1 MYLKALMLQGF
12 KSFPEKTVLT
22 FDQSI
27 TAIVGPNG
35 SGKSNLSDAVRW
47 VMGEQSTRALRGG
60 RMEDV
65 IFGGTARRRQ
75 TGYAQVSLVLD
86 NSDHRLEREE
96 TEIMV
101 TRRYYRS
108 GESEYYINRD
118 AVRLK
123 DVSELFMDTGLGR
136 EGYAIIGQGRIDEIL
151 SQRSTDRRE
160 VFEEAAGISRFRHRK
175 EEAQRKL
182 ERTDENLLRVN
193 DKVDELEL
201 QLEPLRVQRDKA
213 KKYLALRDELR
224 GLEIAVWL
232 DSLEHIRAGVIQLE
246 TDLQST
252 TAQRDGAKTAQEAA
266 YADAEDCARQ
276 MQEHDVA
283 ADGLRRQ
290 EQQRQ
295 EQAGALESAVA
306 VLNSSIAHNDESA
319 RRIRADL
326 QQQEGREDS
335 LAAQIAQRKDRLEEI
350 EGQLSAGSQAIQVQR
365 EKVEENAKSAG
376 QLEQELERLRDSQAL
391 AQADAADAR
400 ALRSALAAAAQEVL
414 DRDGA
419 VRRELAELEEQ
430 SANAEAQL
438 AQAQREQDEAKQ
450 SLDQG
455 RNAAQGYALLEE
467 KRRKKAE
474 GCKEAHMKAQ
484 MEENALAARIRLLSD
499 MERQREGFSRAVK
512 LVMDQADRGILKGV
526 HGPVAGL
533 VKAPDRV
540 ALAIE
545 TALGGAMQNIVV
557 DREEDG
563 KAVIQFLK
571 RREGGRATIL
581 PIATIRPHTLREG
594 EALSRQPGFVGVAD
608 RLVSF
613 DRRYQNIFSNLLGRV
628 AVMEDLDHAI
638 AAARKFGYQFRIVT
652 LDGQMLNPGGSMTG
666 GSAVKGAGIL
676 SRANELEQLE
686 GRRAELAEHT
696 AQWARQ
702 LADAQREATAA
713 AYQRQTAQEQLR
725 EFENA
730 ILLTQGRIQRAQGE
744 KTDLERRQAAL
755 RGELEQ
761 LQARSAKIDADA
773 KAAQAR
779 LTQLEGAAQDSQSAQ
794 VQQDRRRSDL
804 KTQAEAL
811 TAELSRL
818 TAAQAALEAER
829 EATQAGL
836 RELEALRE
844 SLAGDRA
851 QSQSLVAEYETKNQ
865 GFSKEIEE
873 KQNAL
878 AALREESRRCAQQ
891 LEGLNAARLELE
903 ARRVRATRESQ
914 TRSDELLR
922 LEAEVSRL
930 SQKKSAAAMEE
941 KQLLDKLWETYGL
954 SHEAARRQRQ
964 ELDSVPA
971 ANRRIGE
978 LKRAISALGQ
988 VNVGAVEEFDR
999 VNQRYTYLTGQRDD
1013 VERARRELERIISGL
1028 TGEMKAIFQREFALI
1043 DQAFGQTFVEL
1054 FGGGKARLEL
1064 EDPNDVLNCGID
1076 IKVQPPGKAL
1086 KTITLL
1092 SGGEKA
1098 FVAIAL
1104 YFAILKVRP
1113 TPFVVMDEIEAAL
1126 DDNNV
1131 ARFAQ
1136 YMRAMADRTQFIVI
1150 THRRGTMEEA
1160 DALYGVTMQ
1169 EQGVSRMLS
1178 LNLNEMERE
1187 LNLRE
1192 RP

>member
-22 FDQSI
+22 FDQSV

-65 IFGGTARRRQ
+65 IFGGTAKRRQ

-86 NSDHRLEREE
+86 NSDHRLPREE
-96 TEIMV
+96 NEVMV

-123 DVSELFMDTGLGR
+123 DVSELFLDTGLGR

-201 QLEPLRVQRDKA
+201 QLEPLRAQRDKA
-213 KKYLALRDELR
+213 KKYLMLRDELR

-246 TDLQST
+246 TDLQNAT
-252 TAQRDGAKTAQEAA
+252 VQRDGAKAAQEAA

-276 MQEHDVA
+276 MQEHDVT

-326 QQQEGREDS
+326 QQQKGREGS
-335 LAAQIAQRKDRLEEI
+335 LAAQIDQRKARLSEI
-350 EGQLSAGSQAIQVQR
+350 EGQLTAGAQAIRAQQ
-365 EKVEENAKSAG
+365 EKAEENARSAG

-391 AQADAADAR
+391 AQADAAETR

-414 DRDGA
+414 DRDEA

-430 SANAEAQL
+430 SAAAQTQL
-438 AQAQREQDEAKQ
+438 AQAQEEQEQAEQ

-467 KRRKKAE
+467 KRRKRAE
-474 GCKEAHMKAQ
+474 GCKESHMKAQ

-512 LVMDQADRGILKGV
+512 LVMDQADRGVLKGV

-581 PIATIRPHTLREG
+581 PIATIRPHALREG

-613 DRRYQNIFSNLLGRV
+613 DGRYQNIFSNLLGRV

-638 AAARKFGYQFRIVT
+638 AAARKFGYQFKIVT

-686 GRRAELAEHT
+686 GKRAELAGHT

-702 LADAQREATAA
+702 LADAQREAAAA

-730 ILLTQGRIQRAQGE
+730 VLLAQGRIQRSQGE
-744 KTDLERRQAAL
+744 KNELERRQTAL

-773 KAAQAR
+773 QAAQAR
-779 LTQLEGAAQDSQSAQ
+779 LTQLEGAAQDSRSAQ
-794 VQQDRRRSDL
+794 ARQDRRRSDL
-804 KTQAEAL
+804 KNRA
-811 TAELSRL
+811 AELSRL

-829 EATQAGL
+829 EATRAGL
-836 RELEALRE
+836 CELERLRE

-873 KQNAL
+873 KQSAL
-878 AALREESRRCAQQ
+878 AALREESRRCARQ
-891 LEGLNAARLELE
+891 LEQLNTARLELE
-903 ARRVRATRESQ
+903 GRRVRATRESQ

-941 KQLLDKLWETYGL
+941 KQLLDKLWESYGL

-964 ELDSVPA
+964 ELTSIPA

-999 VNQRYTYLTGQRDD
+999 VNQRYTYLIGQRDD
-1013 VERARRELERIISGL
+1013 VERARRDLERIISGL
-1028 TGEMKAIFQREFALI
+1028 TGEMKTIFQREFARI
-1043 DQAFGQTFVEL
+1043 NEAFGQTFVEL

-1064 EDPNDVLNCGID
+1064 EDPNDVLGCGID

-1136 YMRAMADRTQFIVI
+1136 YMRTVADKTQFIVI

-1178 LNLNEMERE
+1178 LNLNELERE
-1187 LNLRE
+1187 LDLR
-1192 RP
+1192 

>member
-65 IFGGTARRRQ
+65 IFGGTAKRRQ

-86 NSDHRLEREE
+86 NSDHRLPREE
-96 TEIMV
+96 NEIMV

-213 KKYLALRDELR
+213 KKYLTLRDELR

-326 QQQEGREDS
+326 QQQEGREGS

-350 EGQLSAGSQAIQVQR
+350 EGQLSAGSQAIQAQR

-438 AQAQREQDEAKQ
+438 AQAQTEQNEAKQ
-450 SLDQG
+450 ALDQG

-474 GCKEAHMKAQ
+474 GCKEAHMKSQ

-865 GFSKEIEE
+865 GFSKEIQE

-878 AALREESRRCAQQ
+878 SALREESRQCAQQ

-964 ELDSVPA
+964 ELPSVPA

-1136 YMRAMADRTQFIVI
+1136 YMRAMADKTQFIVI

-1187 LNLRE
+1187 LDLR
-1192 RP
+1192 

>member
-86 NSDHRLEREE
+86 NSDHRLPREE
-96 TEIMV
+96 NEIMV

-201 QLEPLRVQRDKA
+201 QLEPLRAQRDKA
-213 KKYLALRDELR
+213 KKYLILRDELR

-283 ADGLRRQ
+283 ADGLRQQ

-326 QQQEGREDS
+326 QQQEGREGS
-335 LAAQIAQRKDRLEEI
+335 LAAQIDQRKDRLAEI
-350 EGQLSAGSQAIQVQR
+350 EGQLSAGAEAIQAQR
-365 EKVEENAKSAG
+365 ERVEENTKSAG

-430 SANAEAQL
+430 SAAAQTQL

-467 KRRKKAE
+467 KRRKKVE
-474 GCKEAHMKAQ
+474 SCKDAHMKAQ

-512 LVMDQADRGILKGV
+512 LVMDQADRGTLKGV

-666 GSAVKGAGIL
+666 GSAVKDAGIL

-686 GRRAELAEHT
+686 GKRAELAEHT

-702 LADAQREATAA
+702 LSDAQREATAA

-744 KTDLERRQAAL
+744 KADLERRQAAL

-773 KAAQAR
+773 QAAQAR
-779 LTQLEGAAQDSQSAQ
+779 LTQLEGEAQDSQSAQ

-804 KTQAEAL
+804 KTQAEEL

-829 EATQAGL
+829 EATQTGL

-851 QSQSLVAEYETKNQ
+851 QSQSLVAEYVTKNQ

-878 AALREESRRCAQQ
+878 AALREESRQCAQQ

-978 LKRAISALGQ
+978 LKRNISALGQ
-988 VNVGAVEEFDR
+988 VNIGAVEEFDR

-1028 TGEMKAIFQREFALI
+1028 TGEMKTIFQREFDRI
-1043 DQAFGQTFVEL
+1043 NEAFGQTFVEL

-1136 YMRAMADRTQFIVI
+1136 YMRTVADKTQFIVI

-1187 LNLRE
+1187 LDLR
-1192 RP
+1192 

>member
-65 IFGGTARRRQ
+65 IFGGTAKRRQ

-86 NSDHRLEREE
+86 NSDHRLPREE
-96 TEIMV
+96 NEIMV

-213 KKYLALRDELR
+213 KKYLTLRDELR

-326 QQQEGREDS
+326 QQQEGREGS

-414 DRDGA
+414 DRDEA

-430 SANAEAQL
+430 SAAAQTQL
-438 AQAQREQDEAKQ
+438 AQAQEEQEQAKQ

-474 GCKEAHMKAQ
+474 GCKESHMKAQ

-512 LVMDQADRGILKGV
+512 LVMDQADRGVLKGV

-581 PIATIRPHTLREG
+581 PIATIRPHALREG

-613 DRRYQNIFSNLLGRV
+613 DGRYQNIFSNLLGRV

-730 ILLTQGRIQRAQGE
+730 ILLAQGRIQRAQGE
-744 KTDLERRQAAL
+744 KADLERRQAAL

-865 GFSKEIEE
+865 GFSKEIQE

-878 AALREESRRCAQQ
+878 SALREESRQCAQQ

-1064 EDPNDVLNCGID
+1064 EDPDDVLNCGID

-1136 YMRAMADRTQFIVI
+1136 YMRAMADKTQFIVI

>member
-65 IFGGTARRRQ
+65 IFGGTAKRRQ

-86 NSDHRLEREE
+86 NSDHRLPREE
-96 TEIMV
+96 NEVMV

-123 DVSELFMDTGLGR
+123 DVSELFLDTGLGR

-213 KKYLALRDELR
+213 KKYLTLRDELR

-365 EKVEENAKSAG
+365 EKVKENAKSSG

-438 AQAQREQDEAKQ
+438 AQAQTEQNEAKQ
-450 SLDQG
+450 ALDQG

-474 GCKEAHMKAQ
+474 SCKDAHMKAQ

-865 GFSKEIEE
+865 GFSKEIQE

-878 AALREESRRCAQQ
+878 SALREESRQCAQQ

-1064 EDPNDVLNCGID
+1064 EDPDDVLNCGID

-1136 YMRAMADRTQFIVI
+1136 YMRAMADKTQFIVI

>member
-65 IFGGTARRRQ
+65 IFGGTAKRRQ

-86 NSDHRLEREE
+86 NSDHRLPREE
-96 TEIMV
+96 NEIMV

-123 DVSELFMDTGLGR
+123 DLSELFMDTGLGR

-213 KKYLALRDELR
+213 KKYLTLRDELR

-252 TAQRDGAKTAQEAA
+252 TAQQDGAKAAQEAA

-430 SANAEAQL
+430 SAAAQAQL

-557 DREEDG
+557 DREENG

-878 AALREESRRCAQQ
+878 SALREESRQCAQQ

-964 ELDSVPA
+964 ELPSVPA

>member
-65 IFGGTARRRQ
+65 IFGGTAKRRQ

-86 NSDHRLEREE
+86 NSDHRLPREE
-96 TEIMV
+96 NEIMV

-213 KKYLALRDELR
+213 KQYLMLRDELR

-252 TAQRDGAKTAQEAA
+252 TVQRDGAKAAQEAA

-335 LAAQIAQRKDRLEEI
+335 LAAQIDQRKARLAEI
-350 EGQLSAGSQAIQVQR
+350 EGQLSAGSQAIQAQR

-391 AQADAADAR
+391 AQADAADTR

-438 AQAQREQDEAKQ
+438 TQAQTEQDEARQ

-608 RLVSF
+608 KLVSF
-613 DRRYQNIFSNLLGRV
+613 DKRYQNIFSNLLGRV

-686 GRRAELAEHT
+686 GKRAELAEHT

-730 ILLTQGRIQRAQGE
+730 ILLAQGRIQRAQGE

-878 AALREESRRCAQQ
+878 SALREESRQCAQQ

-964 ELDSVPA
+964 ELDSVPT

-988 VNVGAVEEFDR
+988 VNVGAVEEFER

-1136 YMRAMADRTQFIVI
+1136 YMRSMADKTQFIVI

-1187 LNLRE
+1187 LDLR
-1192 RP
+1192 

>member
-1 MYLKALMLQGF
+1 M
-12 KSFPEKTVLT
+12 LT

-65 IFGGTARRRQ
+65 IFGGTAKRRQ

-86 NSDHRLEREE
+86 NSDHRLPREE
-96 TEIMV
+96 NEIMV

-123 DVSELFMDTGLGR
+123 DLSELFMDTGLGR

-213 KKYLALRDELR
+213 KKYLTLRDELR

-365 EKVEENAKSAG
+365 EKVEENAKSSG

-474 GCKEAHMKAQ
+474 SCKDAHMKAQ

-865 GFSKEIEE
+865 GFSKEIQE

-878 AALREESRRCAQQ
+878 SALREESRQCAQQ

-1064 EDPNDVLNCGID
+1064 EDPDDVLNCGID

-1136 YMRAMADRTQFIVI
+1136 YMRAMADKTQFIVI

>member
-65 IFGGTARRRQ
+65 IFGGTAKRRQ

-86 NSDHRLEREE
+86 NSDHRLPREE
-96 TEIMV
+96 NEIMV

-213 KKYLALRDELR
+213 KKYLTLRDELR

-730 ILLTQGRIQRAQGE
+730 ILLNQGRIQRAQGE

-865 GFSKEIEE
+865 GFSKEIQE

-878 AALREESRRCAQQ
+878 AALREESRQCAQQ
-891 LEGLNAARLELE
+891 LEVLNAARLELE

-1064 EDPNDVLNCGID
+1064 EDPDDVLNCGID

-1136 YMRAMADRTQFIVI
+1136 YMRAMADKTQFIVI

>member
-65 IFGGTARRRQ
+65 IFGGTAKRRQ

-86 NSDHRLEREE
+86 NSDHRLPREE
-96 TEIMV
+96 NEIMV

-213 KKYLALRDELR
+213 KKYLTLRDELR

-252 TAQRDGAKTAQEAA
+252 TAQQDGAKTAQEAA

-365 EKVEENAKSAG
+365 EKVEENAKSSG

-581 PIATIRPHTLREG
+581 PIATIRPNTLREG

-878 AALREESRRCAQQ
+878 AALREESRQCAQQ
-891 LEGLNAARLELE
+891 LEVLNAARLELE

-964 ELDSVPA
+964 ELPSVPA

-1136 YMRAMADRTQFIVI
+1136 YMRAMADKTQFIVI

>member
-430 SANAEAQL
+430 SAAAQAQL

-878 AALREESRRCAQQ
+878 AALREESRQCAQQ
-891 LEGLNAARLELE
+891 LEVLNAARLELE

-964 ELDSVPA
+964 ELPSVPA

-999 VNQRYTYLTGQRDD
+999 VNQRYTYLIGQRDD
-1013 VERARRELERIISGL
+1013 VERARRDLERIISGL
-1028 TGEMKAIFQREFALI
+1028 TGEMKSIFQREFARI
-1043 DQAFGQTFVEL
+1043 NEAFGQTFVEL

-1064 EDPNDVLNCGID
+1064 EDPNDVLGCGID

>member
-65 IFGGTARRRQ
+65 IFGGTAKRRQ

-86 NSDHRLEREE
+86 NSDHRLPREE
-96 TEIMV
+96 NEIMV

-123 DVSELFMDTGLGR
+123 DLSELFMDTGLGR

-213 KKYLALRDELR
+213 KKYLTLRDELR

-878 AALREESRRCAQQ
+878 AALREESRQCAQQ
-891 LEGLNAARLELE
+891 LEVLNAARLELE

-964 ELDSVPA
+964 ELPSVPT

-978 LKRAISALGQ
+978 LKRNISALGQ

>member
-65 IFGGTARRRQ
+65 IFGGTAKRRQ

-86 NSDHRLEREE
+86 NSDHRLPREE
-96 TEIMV
+96 NEVMV

-123 DVSELFMDTGLGR
+123 DLSELFMDTGLGR

-213 KKYLALRDELR
+213 KKYLTLRDELR

-474 GCKEAHMKAQ
+474 SCKDAHMKAQ

-865 GFSKEIEE
+865 GFSKEIQE

-878 AALREESRRCAQQ
+878 SALREESRQCAQQ

-1028 TGEMKAIFQREFALI
+1028 TGEMKAVFQREFALI

-1064 EDPNDVLNCGID
+1064 EDPDDVLNCGID

-1136 YMRAMADRTQFIVI
+1136 YMRAMADKTQFIVI

-1187 LNLRE
+1187 LDLR
-1192 RP
+1192 

>member
-65 IFGGTARRRQ
+65 IFGGTAKRRQ

-86 NSDHRLEREE
+86 NSDHRLPREE
-96 TEIMV
+96 NEVMV

-123 DVSELFMDTGLGR
+123 DVSELFLDTGLGR

-201 QLEPLRVQRDKA
+201 QLEPLRAQRDKA
-213 KKYLALRDELR
+213 KKYLMLRDELR

-246 TDLQST
+246 TDLQSAT
-252 TAQRDGAKTAQEAA
+252 VQRDGAKAAQEAA

-276 MQEHDVA
+276 MQEHDVT

-306 VLNSSIAHNDESA
+306 VLNSSIAESA

-326 QQQEGREDS
+326 QQQEGREGS
-335 LAAQIAQRKDRLEEI
+335 LTAQIDQRRARLSEI
-350 EGQLSAGSQAIQVQR
+350 EGQLTAGAQAIRAQQ
-365 EKVEENAKSAG
+365 EKAEENARSAG

-391 AQADAADAR
+391 AQADAAETR

-430 SANAEAQL
+430 SAAAQTQL
-438 AQAQREQDEAKQ
+438 AQAQEEQEQAQQ

-474 GCKEAHMKAQ
+474 GCKESHMKAQ

-512 LVMDQADRGILKGV
+512 LVMDQADRGVLKGV

-638 AAARKFGYQFRIVT
+638 AAARKFGYQFKIVT

-686 GRRAELAEHT
+686 GKRAELAGHT

-702 LADAQREATAA
+702 LADAQREAAAA

-725 EFENA
+725 ELENA
-730 ILLTQGRIQRAQGE
+730 VLLAQGRIQRSQGE
-744 KTDLERRQAAL
+744 KNELERRQTAL

-761 LQARSAKIDADA
+761 LQDRSVKIDADA
-773 KAAQAR
+773 QAAQAR
-779 LTQLEGAAQDSQSAQ
+779 LTQLEGAAQDSRDAQ
-794 VQQDRRRSDL
+794 ARQDRRRSDL
-804 KTQAEAL
+804 KTRAEEL

-829 EATQAGL
+829 EATRAGL
-836 RELEALRE
+836 CELERLRE

-878 AALREESRRCAQQ
+878 AALREESRRCARQ
-891 LEGLNAARLELE
+891 LEQLNAARLELE
-903 ARRVRATRESQ
+903 GRRVRATRESQ

-941 KQLLDKLWETYGL
+941 KQLLDKLWESYGL

-964 ELDSVPA
+964 ELASISA

-999 VNQRYTYLTGQRDD
+999 VNQRYTYLIGQRDD
-1013 VERARRELERIISGL
+1013 VERARRDLERIISGL
-1028 TGEMKAIFQREFALI
+1028 TGEMKTIFQREFARI
-1043 DQAFGQTFVEL
+1043 NEAFGQTFAEL

-1064 EDPNDVLNCGID
+1064 EDPNDVLGCGID

-1136 YMRAMADRTQFIVI
+1136 YMRTVADKTQFIVI

-1178 LNLNEMERE
+1178 LNLNKLERE
-1187 LNLRE
+1187 LDLR
-1192 RP
+1192 

>member
-213 KKYLALRDELR
+213 KKYLTLRDELR

-252 TAQRDGAKTAQEAA
+252 TAQQDGAKAAQEAA

-430 SANAEAQL
+430 SAAAQAQL

>member
-12 KSFPEKTVLT
+12 KSFPEKTMLT

-65 IFGGTARRRQ
+65 IFGGTAKRRQ

-86 NSDHRLEREE
+86 NSDHRLPREE
-96 TEIMV
+96 NEIMV

-213 KKYLALRDELR
+213 KKYLTLRDELR

-326 QQQEGREDS
+326 QQQEGREGS
-335 LAAQIAQRKDRLEEI
+335 LAAQIDQRKDRLMEI
-350 EGQLSAGSQAIQVQR
+350 EGQLSAGSQAIQAQR
-365 EKVEENAKSAG
+365 EKVEENARSAG

-702 LADAQREATAA
+702 LTDAQREATAA

-730 ILLTQGRIQRAQGE
+730 ILLAQGRIQRAQGE
-744 KTDLERRQAAL
+744 KADLERRQAAL

-836 RELEALRE
+836 CELEALRE

-878 AALREESRRCAQQ
+878 AALREESRQCAQQ

-964 ELDSVPA
+964 ELDSVPT

-978 LKRAISALGQ
+978 LKRNISALGQ

-999 VNQRYTYLTGQRDD
+999 VNQRYTYLIGQRDD

-1028 TGEMKAIFQREFALI
+1028 TGEMKTIFQREFDRINA
-1043 DQAFGQTFVEL
+1043 AFGQTFIEL

-1136 YMRAMADRTQFIVI
+1136 YMRAMADKTQFIVI

-1187 LNLRE
+1187 LDLR
-1192 RP
+1192 

>member
-65 IFGGTARRRQ
+65 IFGGTAKRRQ

-86 NSDHRLEREE
+86 NSDHRLPREE
-96 TEIMV
+96 NEVMV

-123 DVSELFMDTGLGR
+123 DLSELFMDTGLGR

-213 KKYLALRDELR
+213 KKYLTLRDELR

-335 LAAQIAQRKDRLEEI
+335 LAAQIDQRKNRLGEI

-638 AAARKFGYQFRIVT
+638 AAARKFGYQFKIVT

-696 AQWARQ
+696 AQWVRQ

-730 ILLTQGRIQRAQGE
+730 ILLAQGRIQRAQGE
-744 KTDLERRQAAL
+744 KADLERRQAAL

-878 AALREESRRCAQQ
+878 AALREESRQCAQQ
-891 LEGLNAARLELE
+891 LEVLNAARLELE

-964 ELDSVPA
+964 ELPSVPA

-1064 EDPNDVLNCGID
+1064 EDPDDVLNCGID

-1187 LNLRE
+1187 LDLRE

>member
-65 IFGGTARRRQ
+65 IFGGTAKRRQ

-86 NSDHRLEREE
+86 NSDHRLPREE
-96 TEIMV
+96 NEIMV

-123 DVSELFMDTGLGR
+123 DLSELFMDTGLGR

-213 KKYLALRDELR
+213 KKYLTLRDELR

-252 TAQRDGAKTAQEAA
+252 TAQQDGAKAAQEAA

-430 SANAEAQL
+430 SAAAQAQL

-557 DREEDG
+557 DREENG

-878 AALREESRRCAQQ
+878 AALREESRQCAQQ
-891 LEGLNAARLELE
+891 LEVLNAARLELE

-964 ELDSVPA
+964 ELDSVPT

-978 LKRAISALGQ
+978 LKRNISALGQ

-1136 YMRAMADRTQFIVI
+1136 YMRAMADKTQFIVI

>member
-65 IFGGTARRRQ
+65 IFGGTAKRRQ

-86 NSDHRLEREE
+86 NSDHRLPREE
-96 TEIMV
+96 NEIMV

-123 DVSELFMDTGLGR
+123 DLSELFMDTGLGR

-213 KKYLALRDELR
+213 KKYLTLRDELR

-326 QQQEGREDS
+326 QQQEGLEDS

-964 ELDSVPA
+964 ELDSVPT

-978 LKRAISALGQ
+978 LKRNISALGQ

-1028 TGEMKAIFQREFALI
+1028 TGEMKTIFQREFALI

>member
-65 IFGGTARRRQ
+65 IFGGTAKRRQ

-86 NSDHRLEREE
+86 NSDHRLPREE
-96 TEIMV
+96 NEIMV

-213 KKYLALRDELR
+213 KKYLTLRDELR

-873 KQNAL
+873 KQSAL

-891 LEGLNAARLELE
+891 LEQLNTARLELE
-903 ARRVRATRESQ
+903 GRRVRATRESQ
-914 TRSDELLR
+914 ARSDELLR

-964 ELDSVPA
+964 ELPSVPA

-1028 TGEMKAIFQREFALI
+1028 TGEMKAIFQREFARI

>member
-65 IFGGTARRRQ
+65 IFGGTAKRRQ

-86 NSDHRLEREE
+86 NSDHRLPREE
-96 TEIMV
+96 NEIMV

-213 KKYLALRDELR
+213 KKYLTLRDELR

-438 AQAQREQDEAKQ
+438 AQAQTEQNEAKQ
-450 SLDQG
+450 ALDQG

-779 LTQLEGAAQDSQSAQ
+779 LTQLEGAAQDGQSAQ

-878 AALREESRRCAQQ
+878 AALREESRQCAQQ

-964 ELDSVPA
+964 ELPSVPA

-1028 TGEMKAIFQREFALI
+1028 TGEMKTIFQREFALI

-1178 LNLNEMERE
+1178 LNLNKLERE
-1187 LNLRE
+1187 LDLR
-1192 RP
+1192 

>member
-65 IFGGTARRRQ
+65 IFGGTAKRRQ

-86 NSDHRLEREE
+86 NSDHRLPREE
-96 TEIMV
+96 NEIMV

-213 KKYLALRDELR
+213 KKYLTLRDELR

-276 MQEHDVA
+276 MQEQDVA
-283 ADGLRRQ
+283 ADGLRQQ

-326 QQQEGREDS
+326 QQQEGREGS
-335 LAAQIAQRKDRLEEI
+335 LAAQIDQRRARLSEI
-350 EGQLSAGSQAIQVQR
+350 EGQLSAGSQAIQAQR

-438 AQAQREQDEAKQ
+438 AQAQTEQNEAKQ
-450 SLDQG
+450 ALDQG

-512 LVMDQADRGILKGV
+512 LVMDQADRDILKGV

-964 ELDSVPA
+964 ELPSVPA

-1136 YMRAMADRTQFIVI
+1136 YMRSMADKTQFIVI

>member
-213 KKYLALRDELR
+213 KKYLTLRDELR

-438 AQAQREQDEAKQ
+438 AQAQREQNEAKQ

-474 GCKEAHMKAQ
+474 GCKESHMKAQ

-512 LVMDQADRGILKGV
+512 LVMDQADRGVLKGV

-581 PIATIRPHTLREG
+581 PIATIRPHALREG

-865 GFSKEIEE
+865 GFSKEIQE

-878 AALREESRRCAQQ
+878 SALREESRQCAQQ

-941 KQLLDKLWETYGL
+941 KRLLDKLWETYGL

-1064 EDPNDVLNCGID
+1064 EDPDDVLNCGID

>member
-964 ELDSVPA
+964 ELPSVPA

-1028 TGEMKAIFQREFALI
+1028 TGEMKTIFQREFDRI
-1043 DQAFGQTFVEL
+1043 NEAFGQTFVEL

>member
-65 IFGGTARRRQ
+65 IFGGTAKRRQ

-86 NSDHRLEREE
+86 NSDHRLPREE
-96 TEIMV
+96 NEVMV

-213 KKYLALRDELR
+213 KKYLTLRDELR

-232 DSLEHIRAGVIQLE
+232 DSLEHIRAGAIQLE

-878 AALREESRRCAQQ
+878 AALREESRQCAQQ

-1136 YMRAMADRTQFIVI
+1136 YMRSMADKTQFIVI

-1187 LNLRE
+1187 LDLR
-1192 RP
+1192 

>member
-557 DREEDG
+557 DREENG

-744 KTDLERRQAAL
+744 KNELERRQTAL

-878 AALREESRRCAQQ
+878 AALREESRRRAQQ

-964 ELDSVPA
+964 ELPSVPA

-1136 YMRAMADRTQFIVI
+1136 YMRSMADKTQFIVI

-1187 LNLRE
+1187 LDLR
-1192 RP
+1192 

>member
-65 IFGGTARRRQ
+65 IFGGTAKRRQ

-86 NSDHRLEREE
+86 NSDHRLPREE
-96 TEIMV
+96 NEVMV

-123 DVSELFMDTGLGR
+123 DVSELFLDTGLGR

-201 QLEPLRVQRDKA
+201 QLEPLRAQRDKA
-213 KKYLALRDELR
+213 KKYLMLRDELR

-246 TDLQST
+246 TDLQNAT
-252 TAQRDGAKTAQEAA
+252 VQRDGAKAAQEAA

-276 MQEHDVA
+276 MQEHDVT

-326 QQQEGREDS
+326 QQQEGREGS
-335 LAAQIAQRKDRLEEI
+335 LAAQIDQRRARLSEI
-350 EGQLSAGSQAIQVQR
+350 EGQLTAGAQAIRAQQ
-365 EKVEENAKSAG
+365 EKAEENARSAG
-376 QLEQELERLRDSQAL
+376 QLEQEWERLRDSQAL
-391 AQADAADAR
+391 AQADAAETR
-400 ALRSALAAAAQEVL
+400 ALRSALAAAAQT
-414 DRDGA
+414 
-419 VRRELAELEEQ
+419 
-430 SANAEAQL
+430 QL
-438 AQAQREQDEAKQ
+438 AQAQEEQEQAKQ

-474 GCKEAHMKAQ
+474 GCKESHMKAQ

-512 LVMDQADRGILKGV
+512 LVMDQADRGVLKGV

-581 PIATIRPHTLREG
+581 PIATIRPHALREG

-638 AAARKFGYQFRIVT
+638 AAARKFGYQFKIVT

-686 GRRAELAEHT
+686 GKRAELAEHT

-702 LADAQREATAA
+702 LADAQREAAAA

-730 ILLTQGRIQRAQGE
+730 VLLAQGRIQRSQGE
-744 KTDLERRQAAL
+744 KNELERRQTAL

-773 KAAQAR
+773 RAAQAR
-779 LTQLEGAAQDSQSAQ
+779 LTQLEGEAQDSRDAQ
-794 VQQDRRRSDL
+794 AQQDRRRSDL
-804 KTQAEAL
+804 KTRAEEL

-829 EATQAGL
+829 EATRAGL
-836 RELEALRE
+836 CELERLRE

-873 KQNAL
+873 KQSAL
-878 AALREESRRCAQQ
+878 TALREESRRCARQ
-891 LEGLNAARLELE
+891 LEQLNAARLELE
-903 ARRVRATRESQ
+903 GRRVRATRESQ

-941 KQLLDKLWETYGL
+941 KQLLDKLWESYGL

-964 ELDSVPA
+964 ELTSIPA

-999 VNQRYTYLTGQRDD
+999 VNQRYTYLIGQRDD
-1013 VERARRELERIISGL
+1013 VERARRDLERIISGL
-1028 TGEMKAIFQREFALI
+1028 TGEMKTIFQREFARI
-1043 DQAFGQTFVEL
+1043 NEAFGQTFVEL

-1064 EDPNDVLNCGID
+1064 EDPNDVLGCGID

-1136 YMRAMADRTQFIVI
+1136 YMRTVADKTQFIVI

-1178 LNLNEMERE
+1178 LNLNKLERE
-1187 LNLRE
+1187 LDLR
-1192 RP
+1192 

>member
-65 IFGGTARRRQ
+65 IFGGTAKRRQ

-86 NSDHRLEREE
+86 NSDHRLPREE
-96 TEIMV
+96 NEIMV

-326 QQQEGREDS
+326 QQQEGREGS
-335 LAAQIAQRKDRLEEI
+335 LAAQIDQRKARLSEI
-350 EGQLSAGSQAIQVQR
+350 EGQLTAGAQAIRAQQ
-365 EKVEENAKSAG
+365 EKAEENARSAG

-438 AQAQREQDEAKQ
+438 AQAQREQDETKQ

-730 ILLTQGRIQRAQGE
+730 ILLAQGRIQRAQGE

-851 QSQSLVAEYETKNQ
+851 QSQSLVVEYETKNQ

-878 AALREESRRCAQQ
+878 AALREESRQCAQQ
-891 LEGLNAARLELE
+891 LEVLNAARLELE

-964 ELDSVPA
+964 ELPSVPA